1 MLLIENADLYSP
13 EPKGLSDIMIIAGK
27 IISVSAAGK
36 TDRSILS
43 TLSGDLRILDACG
56 DLTMPGVIDRH
67 VHFNGAGGEGGPANR
82 TPPLQLSSFVRAGVT
97 SAVGMLGTD
106 GTCRA
111 LEELLMKAR
120 GLEEEGIST
129 WILTGSYSLPSATFT
144 GDVKRDLCLIDKVL
158 GLKLAVSD
166 HRSSHPSKEEIR
178 RAVSDV
184 RAGGILTGK
193 AGCLCVHMGS
203 ETSGLTPLLDAIKG
217 TDIPITQFAPT
228 HISRCNSLMEESV
241 AFGVAGGYL
250 DITASSG
257 ENSLL
262 ELSTGDAVSRLI
274 KGGVETKNITFSSD
288 GNGSMPSFNKQGEM
302 TGLKVSPLDSVLG
315 AAMEMLRQGDLP
327 AQTVISFIT
336 SNPADHLKLTSK
348 GRIQS
353 GKDADILIL
362 DGHLKPKSVLAK
374 GRLLMENGE
383 ILARGT
389 FEQP

>member
-1 MLLIENADLYSP
+1 
-13 EPKGLSDIMIIAGK
+13 
-27 IISVSAAGK
+27 
-36 TDRSILS
+36 
-43 TLSGDLRILDACG
+43 
-56 DLTMPGVIDRH
+56 
-67 VHFNGAGGEGGPANR
+67 
-82 TPPLQLSSFVRAGVT
+82 
-97 SAVGMLGTD
+97 
-106 GTCRA
+106 
-111 LEELLMKAR
+111 
-120 GLEEEGIST
+120 
-129 WILTGSYSLPSATFT
+129 
-144 GDVKRDLCLIDKVL
+144 
-158 GLKLAVSD
+158 
-166 HRSSHPSKEEIR
+166 
-178 RAVSDV
+178 
-184 RAGGILTGK
+184 
-193 AGCLCVHMGS
+193 
-203 ETSGLTPLLDAIKG
+203 
-217 TDIPITQFAPT
+217 
-228 HISRCNSLMEESV
+228 MEESV